1 MKKITSLFVAMLL
14 LLSSCGSVPL
24 TGRKQ
29 VLLVSD
35 QELLSSSL
43 TQYSDYM
50 KSAKKSSSK
59 DGAAMVIRVGKKIA
73 AATEQYLRNNG
84 LESEIKNFAWEFN
97 LVNDPQVNAF
107 CMPGGKIVVYE
118 VNAGNV
124 GRNADELLRHLHA
137 CQFVYE
143 HGDNVCP
150 AKWKLGEKTIQTTI
164 ENIGK

>member
-35 QELLSSSL
+35 QEVLSSSL

-59 DGAAMVIRVGKKIA
+59 DGAAMVTRVGKKIA

-107 CMPGGKIVVYE
+107 CMPGGVKSLSMKDGCSWFRRTMNWPSWSVM
-118 VNAGNV
+118 
-124 GRNADELLRHLHA
+124 
-137 CQFVYE
+137 
-143 HGDNVCP
+143 
-150 AKWKLGEKTIQTTI
+150 KWRMP
-164 ENIGK
+164 